1 MTGGDTDPLSGLR
14 GRAQLPTMAVQSM
27 TDDELHGAHR
37 DYTAVAD
44 HLTRIAGLCANRAK
58 AILSVM
64 SKRANARSQGRETV
78 PSKPKEGAGA
88 RDVVRPSDEDVAF
101 GDHAVMRYL
110 ERVHGVDL
118 AAVRTEMTDAYQ
130 RGETMAGGAIVV
142 SDGNCFLRTKKGFV
156 KTMMPLEWLREEDIA
171 IAVETYERN

>member
-1 MTGGDTDPLSGLR
+1 MTNGTRDALAGLR
-14 GRAQLPTMAVQSM
+14 GRGQLSTMAVQSM

-44 HLTRIAGLCANRAK
+44 HLARIAGLCSNRAK

-88 RDVVRPSDEDVAF
+88 LDLVRPLDEDVSF

-110 ERVHGVDL
+110 ERVHGIDL
-118 AAVRTEMTDAYQ
+118 TAIRNEMKDAYQ
-130 RGETMAGGAIVV
+130 HGDTMAGGAIVV
-142 SDGNCFLRTKKGFV
+142 SDGNCFLRTKRGFV

-171 IAVETYERN
+171 IAVETYERD